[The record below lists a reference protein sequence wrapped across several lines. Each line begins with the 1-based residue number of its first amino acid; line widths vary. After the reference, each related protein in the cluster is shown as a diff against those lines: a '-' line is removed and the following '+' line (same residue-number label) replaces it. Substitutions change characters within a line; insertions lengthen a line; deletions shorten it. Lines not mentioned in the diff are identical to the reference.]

1 MAKVNVNFKRIARNS
16 KSLKKTGDDIVL
28 KKYEQSKE
36 NFFEEFQSHPV
47 TQEIQDGPTASN
59 VSNTLNGVGNL
70 FSFIGFDSSTSPIE
84 DLEKLLKKKFSVKV
98 TRKDETVRYTI
109 DFPTL
114 DKIKSSTPM
123 PFERGNSWVVGIEKG
138 ISGFSN
144 YLYKVFV
151 QGRSKEALQ
160 AENKIRGS
168 GYKKTR
174 YLSEIIN
181 NFIKNMKDL

>member
-1 MAKVNVNFKRIARNS
+1 MAKVNVNYKRIARNS

-59 VSNTLNGVGNL
+59 VSSTLNGVGNL
-70 FSFIGFDSSTSPIE
+70 FSFIGFDSSSSPIE

-98 TRKDETVRYTI
+98 TRKDEIVRYTI

-114 DKIKSSTPM
+114 DKIKPSTPM

-144 YLYKVFV
+144 SLYKVFV

-160 AENKIRGS
+160 AENKIRGG